1 MINST
6 GKRYSPIRLVFGILF
21 TFTTALLAQTE
32 RDSLNAKLQTAMQN
46 IDSVAPA
53 PKLVIKRKLDR
64 VVPNKAFHVGE
75 KLTFN
80 IKYGFIR
87 AGEAKMHVA
96 EEVQIDSL
104 HRAYRIITTA
114 RSASFFDNFYKVR
127 DSVETW
133 LDTRG
138 IFSWKYE
145 KRLREGG
152 YKFDLLVKYDQ
163 IHGKAYVKRIRYHNT
178 DEPLKIKNQSEFE
191 LDIPPYV
198 LDVLGAFYYVRTQKL
213 EPGMP
218 LYMTN
223 HDNKK
228 IYDLQVLIQ
237 KREKVSVDAGT
248 FRCILIKPILLG
260 ESIFK
265 QEGELWVWLT
275 DDQYKIPVKMQSKVA
290 VGSITTELKS
300 IEGIALPLPSQLK

>member
-1 MINST
+1 MTNFT
-6 GKRYSPIRLVFGILF
+6 GKRYPQLLWAIVILF
-21 TFTTALLAQTE
+21 LFTPPGKAQSG
-32 RDSLNAKLQTAMQN
+32 RDSLSAKLQTAMQN
-46 IDSVAPA
+46 LDSLTPA

-64 VVPNKAFHVGE
+64 VVENNAFHVGE

-80 IKYGFIR
+80 IKYGFIK
-87 AGEAKMHVA
+87 AGEAKMYVA

-104 HRAYRIITTA
+104 YRAYRIITTA
-114 RSASFFDNFYKVR
+114 RSASFFDAFYKVR

-163 IHGKAYVKRIRYHNT
+163 VHGKAYVKRILYHNT
-178 DEPLKIKNQSEFE
+178 DEPLTIKHSGEYV

-198 LDVLGAFYYVRTQKL
+198 LDVLGSFYYVRTQKL

-218 LYMTN
+218 LYITN

-228 IYDLQVLIQ
+228 IYDLQVLVQ
-237 KREKVSVDAGT
+237 KREKVSVEAGT

-275 DDQYKIPVKMQSKVA
+275 DDQYRIPVRMRSKVA

-300 IEGIALPLPSQLK
+300 IEGMHLPLPSQIK